1 MVGLFCIELASPML
15 RSASERKLR
24 DNDARIEKEVGHLAT
39 GTPRVMWRLQPCV
52 LVRTITRLVLNDEHE
67 V

>member
-24 DNDARIEKEVGHLAT
+24 DNDARIEKKSAT
-39 GTPRVMWRLQPCV
+39 
-52 LVRTITRLVLNDEHE
+52 
-67 V
+67 